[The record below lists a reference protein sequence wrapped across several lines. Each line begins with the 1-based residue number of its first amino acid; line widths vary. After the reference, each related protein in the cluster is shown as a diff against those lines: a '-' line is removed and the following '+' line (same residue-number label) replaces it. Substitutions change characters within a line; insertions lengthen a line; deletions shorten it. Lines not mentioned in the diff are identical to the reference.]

1 MAEISLLKKG
11 FELNLTVIRLAI
23 QDEFRVELLLLSIK
37 RVSLDIRLECLLGTL
52 YGRFIRLVYIGAATD
67 SQHTG
72 DYASW
77 NGLSRPQYSLG
88 DPSLIAKCEIFMT
101 KLIYKKI
108 EYEKKMCQVWQSN
121 HGLWCEW

>member
-11 FELNLTVIRLAI
+11 FELNLTVISLAI
-23 QDEFRVELLLLSIK
+23 QDELLLLSIK

-52 YGRFIRLVYIGAATD
+52 YGRFIRLVYIRAAAD

-77 NGLSRPQYSLG
+77 NGLRRPQYSLG
-88 DPSLIAKCEIFMT
+88 DPSLIAKCEIIMT
-101 KLIYKKI
+101 KVIYKKI